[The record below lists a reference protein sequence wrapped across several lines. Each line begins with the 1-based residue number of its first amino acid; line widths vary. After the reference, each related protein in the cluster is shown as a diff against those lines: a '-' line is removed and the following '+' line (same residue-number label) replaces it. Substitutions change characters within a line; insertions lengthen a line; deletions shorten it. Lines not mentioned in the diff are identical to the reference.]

1 MNNTKFSSEWRIFK
15 YWNHCYYEKMTSKM
29 KLTFKKILYKFKTNH
44 MGVIYPG

>member
-1 MNNTKFSSEWRIFK
+1 MLNSVQNGEFSNIGIIVITK
-15 YWNHCYYEKMTSKM
+15 KMTSKM